1 MVSVSCLLQS
11 REGGGRFFF
20 IRPRAASAAAKV
32 LHMLAFVLPGAALCV
47 AAPAF
52 FDSSAVLL
60 DLSHS

>member
-32 LHMLAFVLPGAALCV
+32 LRILAFVLLGPALV
-47 AAPAF
+47 AIAF
-52 FDSSAVLL
+52 LSFAVLRKP
-60 DLSHS
+60 SHS

>member
-32 LHMLAFVLPGAALCV
+32 LRMFVLVLLGPALV
-47 AAPAF
+47 VTALVL
-52 FDSSAVLL
+52 FDSFAVLL
-60 DLSHS
+60 EPPYS

>member
-11 REGGGRFFF
+11 REGSGRFFF

-32 LHMLAFVLPGAALCV
+32 LRILAFVLLGAALFV
-47 AAPAF
+47 AALVL

-60 DLSHS
+60 DPSHS